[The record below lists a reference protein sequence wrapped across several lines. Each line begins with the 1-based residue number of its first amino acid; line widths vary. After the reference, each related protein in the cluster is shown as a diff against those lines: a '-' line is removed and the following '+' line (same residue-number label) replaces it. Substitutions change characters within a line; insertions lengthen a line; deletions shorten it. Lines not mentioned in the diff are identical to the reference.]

1 MNINTSLC
9 KSFFK
14 SIDMRSTSESIQKFR
29 ELLEKAGLEIA
40 NKAKEFAL
48 KRNRKTIDTQDFDE
62 TSSEDEDE
70 TDNDNND
77 EEEEEVE
84 E

>member
-14 SIDMRSTSESIQKFR
+14 SVDMRSTLESIQKFR

-40 NKAKEFAL
+40 NRAKESAQQ
-48 KRNRKTIDTQDFDE
+48 RNRKTIDAQDFDK
-62 TSSEDEDE
+62 TSSEDE
-70 TDNDNND
+70 TDNDNNGEEGEESD
-77 EEEEEVE
+77 EE
-84 E
+84 